1 MPNPTVLAGLLG
13 LAATAAL
20 FATLA
25 PSSEAEPVKASPLA
39 FTVKDIDGK
48 DVNLAKKYKGNVV
61 LIINT
66 ASRCGYTKQYATLEA
81 LYQKYK
87 DKGLRI
93 AAFPS
98 NDFGGQ
104 EPGSEKEIKVFCTTT
119 YKTSFDLYSKV
130 ATKGETVA
138 PVYKF
143 LTGPETNGKYAGPIE
158 WNFTKFLVG
167 RDGKVI
173 GRFKSNVDP
182 MSPEF
187 TAAVEDALK
196 ASASEKAAK

>member
-1 MPNPTVLAGLLG
+1 MPNPTILAGLFG
-13 LAATAAL
+13 LAAAAAL
-20 FATLA
+20 FAAIA
-25 PSSEAEPVKASPLA
+25 PSADAEPGKTSPLE

-48 DVNLAKKYKGNVV
+48 EVDLAKKYKGNVV
-61 LIINT
+61 LMINT

-119 YKTSFDLYSKV
+119 YKTSFDLYGKV
-130 ATKGETVA
+130 ATKGENA
-138 PVYKF
+138 SPVYRF
-143 LTGPETNGKYAGPIE
+143 LTGAETNGKYAGPIE

-187 TAAVEDALK
+187 TAAVENALK
-196 ASASEKAAK
+196 AAPPAK